1 MDPLLTGFLRISAG
15 VNTFSETIL
24 DHYRNPRNAG
34 ELEGAN
40 ASGQAENEA
49 CGDTMQLFARIQDG
63 KIIQASCKTFGCAP
77 SVAAGSMLT
86 ELLVDA
92 SLSDLGALGP
102 EDIEKALGGLPPMKR
117 HAAQLAADA
126 ARALGQN
133 YEAAQSS

>member
-1 MDPLLTGFLRISAG
+1 M
-15 VNTFSETIL
+15 NTFSETIL

-49 CGDTMQLFARIQDG
+49 CGDTMQLFARIRDG

-92 SLSDLGALGP
+92 SLSDLGALAP

-133 YEAAQSS
+133 YEAAQVS